1 MSRLTNFP
9 NGIGGYIVDDQAV
22 SKEANYT
29 IVINTDSGKTFT
41 SMNDGQV
48 FQLPSLAVGNV
59 ITFVN
64 MAPDGTAGIS
74 ISPDALDGI
83 GYAGSDT
90 DNKDVIN
97 TKATSKRG
105 DFITI
110 ASEDGVVSWK
120 VVAARGVW
128 AKEA

>member
-1 MSRLTNFP
+1 
-9 NGIGGYIVDDQAV
+9 
-22 SKEANYT
+22 
-29 IVINTDSGKTFT
+29 
-41 SMNDGQV
+41 MNDGQV